1 MSREATSGRERS
13 GSCCVVYA
21 SSQRALVLR
30 LVCIQTLV
38 IVVRGDRTKCCL
50 FVLCCSVICCVCG
63 GSRTSTE
70 RSYSPTRNDLPNN
83 M

>member
-1 MSREATSGRERS
+1 MSREAMSGCERS
-13 GSCCVVYA
+13 GSCCVVKA

-50 FVLCCSVICCVCG
+50 FVLCCPVICCVCG
-63 GSRTSTE
+63 GSRTPTE
-70 RSYSPTRNDLPNN
+70 QPGSPTKIGQIK